1 MNNEILLILVIQHS
15 GDEVSFLKIWI
26 TKKKKNKQKLE
37 ILYSL
42 SHPNHLFL
50 GEAERK
56 DICLGK
62 MSYA

>member
-1 MNNEILLILVIQHS
+1 MKSLSLKFELL
-15 GDEVSFLKIWI
+15 
-26 TKKKKNKQKLE
+26 KKKKKQKLE

-56 DICLGK
+56 DLCLGK

>member
-1 MNNEILLILVIQHS
+1 MKSLSLKFELL
-15 GDEVSFLKIWI
+15 
-26 TKKKKNKQKLE
+26 KKKKKKQKLE